1 MKSTMKKLTAVILVL
16 VLTLSLFAGCSGSS
30 VKTSD
35 EYLLSE
41 YGMTFSGS
49 SATYDGSAH
58 SISVS
63 ATTTSGYSVSYSYLS
78 GSTEVSTAGVT
89 DAGTYEV
96 VATITETDG
105 EIYYLSEEIT
115 ISPAKLSV
123 SVPDQYIRT
132 GSDADDVEDIFEDI
146 ELLGSDTVKSIGM
159 AWDVANIDDI
169 DAMDDISDGKALGVT
184 ITSDNYTLSVS
195 KGTLYV
201 LSYADYTA
209 VTTLKL
215 DVTNLEAYGER
226 FDELTYTENSA
237 YISAAGRVLD
247 VFENEDDYTSIQ
259 VAMMG
264 SVSESE
270 ITANL
275 ATAQERKIQGY
286 ELDWDVANEIST
298 GDLSVDDDDDIFG
311 AVAVVAGY
319 ASGVASTDTIEVE
332 DDDDE
337 TTDEA
342 RFYIDNG
349 FLIDY
354 DGRDDED
361 TYDDY
366 EEAVMYGDYFYF
378 VMNYYDND
386 SYENAYVIENLLVR
400 NKETNYSDYTL
411 IYKYSETNEDDV
423 YLKTELTLD
432 DDGNVDDNSSDYDDY
447 SYEGTFA
454 VYKLRA
460 DSSTIGALGAGT
472 TIDITIIDIAKYNL
486 KFDTTDTDTNNDV
499 VYSMNISGDTNGTI
513 FNLNNFKDVDKHFTS
528 DEDDVDYEGLAG
540 QAYFEANDDAGYV
553 TVGEEVTLT
562 IYMEDGYYISQ
573 ILIGEYEIDGSD
585 IVGDKVT
592 FTVEEDMFGEDAG
605 DTAVIEV
612 YTGKSYDIGMKIN
625 NRTVRSTTG
634 EYEGTSGTVEID
646 GSYLSGSTVYVIE
659 GTTLDLTFAP
669 DDNYSVSS
677 VKMYF
682 DEVEWTSSNSD
693 DFEWDT
699 PSGGDTD
706 DLKDG
711 YSGGASI
718 ELIDEVSSNKISI
731 DLSEDCDYFDF
742 DDIGAATSVTFLV
755 EFAESWTF
763 SVESDDVVF
772 KENAAG
778 EFVSDYGTISILDY
792 DDEIMT
798 SALSG
803 DYFMV
808 YAELEPGYY
817 ISSLKINN
825 STKTIP
831 GKAGDTSSTAAYK
844 VLTSYMYDSIDDGE
858 MYFFNASA
866 DYTSDPSFGDT
877 DDKIKESDLYLANYS
892 SLDAGEAIVI
902 EVEFGTYYELSLE
915 NDADKVKIV
924 FDGKSTNTAFYQM
937 STTDDTIIIFGDDD
951 SKTASL
957 TATFDAS
964 WWVNYFKD
972 HTGLTATES
981 GGVISMPS
989 DTSDAE
995 SDIDYVYYF
1004 FEVEN
1009 TIVNDDIDFKGGT
1022 FAASKYTA
1030 YDNKTTSETEK
1041 LDFDELFALVS
1052 PGDEIVIYFYDDV
1065 EYE

>member
-115 ISPAKLSV
+115 ISPATLSV

-146 ELLGSDTVKSIGM
+146 NLLGSDTVKSIGM

-286 ELDWDVANEIST
+286 ELDWDVANEIPTS
-298 GDLSVDDDDDIFG
+298 DLSVDDDDDIFG

-319 ASGVASTDTIEVE
+319 ASGVEKDATIQVE

-337 TTDEA
+337 ETAEA

-400 NKETNYSDYTL
+400 NKEVNYSDYTWV
-411 IYKYSETNEDDV
+411 YKYTQTGEDDV
-423 YLKTELTLD
+423 YVKSLLD
-432 DDGNVDDNSSDYDDY
+432 DDDDLGDEKDYDGYAYD
-447 SYEGTFA
+447 STFA

-472 TIDITIIDIAKYNL
+472 TIDITINDIAKYNL
-486 KFDTTDTDTNNDV
+486 EFSTVDEDTNNDV
-499 VYSMNISGDTNGTI
+499 VDSLSISGDTNGTI
-513 FNLNNFKDVDKHFTS
+513 FSLSNFEAKETS
-528 DEDDVDYEGLAG
+528 LVSDDDYDGVAG

-562 IYMEDGYYISQ
+562 IYMDDGYYISQ

-585 IVGDKVT
+585 IVSNKVT

-682 DEVEWTSSNSD
+682 DEVEYTSSNSD
-693 DFEWDT
+693 DFEWDA
-699 PSGGDTD
+699 PSSGNTS

-718 ELIDEVSSNKISI
+718 ELIDEVYSNKISI

-742 DDIGAATSVTFLV
+742 DDIGTATSVTFLV

-902 EVEFGTYYELSLE
+902 EVEFGTYYELSLD
-915 NDADKVKIV
+915 NDESKVSVV
-924 FDGKSTNTAFYQM
+924 FDSSTTNDAFYQM
-937 STTDDTIIIFGDDD
+937 STSDDTIIIFGDDD
-951 SKTASL
+951 DEDVSI
-957 TATFDAS
+957 TATFDAT
-964 WWVNYFKD
+964 WWAYYFKE
-972 HTGLTATES
+972 HTGYTAKVSS
-981 GGVISMPS
+981 GSITLPDDV
-989 DTSDAE
+989 SDAD

-1009 TIVNDDIDFKGGT
+1009 TIVNDDIDFKGSS
-1022 FAASKYTA
+1022 FAASKYST
-1030 YDNKTTSETEK
+1030 YNGETTTETEK
-1041 LDFDELFALVS
+1041 IGFDELFDLVS
-1052 PGDEIVIYFYDDV
+1052 PGDEIIIYFYGYA